1 MTKFYAVKS
10 GRKPGIYRTW
20 NECEKQVKGFQGAR
34 FKSFKTLQDAQNFI
48 GTIVE
53 QKKTNP
59 SNVISQRSSLSKG
72 TTSSKYYAVAV
83 GKTPGVYRSWI
94 ECQEQTKGVSKAVYK
109 SFATESEAL
118 AFVQRNDSR
127 KRKLD
132 DTQSS
137 YGSNADDTS
146 HSPDLQIYL
155 FFDGG
160 SRGNPGISGSGS
172 YLKVISNKEGYDHEP
187 SVKEWNV
194 CHYCGSNCTNNV
206 AEYTGLLEGLK
217 QTAMEVESYC
227 KSKNSNAHISLTVK
241 GDSNLIINQ
250 MNGVWQIKDLQLKK
264 LNAKC
269 MKLIQKMKDA
279 VSLNG
284 TSKLFISYTHVY
296 RKDNTIADGLANE
309 AMDTKSSWV
318 REVGH
323 LQK

>member
-1 MTKFYAVKS
+1 MTKYYAVKS
-10 GRKPGIYRTW
+10 GRKSGIYRTW

-48 GTIVE
+48 GTTVE

-59 SNVISQRSSLSKG
+59 SNVFSQSK
-72 TTSSKYYAVAV
+72 TSSKKYYAVAV

-132 DTQSS
+132 DAQSS
-137 YGSNADDTS
+137 HGNNTDDTL
-146 HSPDLQIYL
+146 HSLGLQIYL

-172 YLKVISNKEGYDHEP
+172 YLKVIRNKEGYDHEP

-227 KSKNSNAHISLTVK
+227 KSKKSNGHISLTIK

-264 LNAKC
+264 LHAEC
-269 MKLIQKMKDA
+269 MKLIQKMKE
-279 VSLNG
+279 SLNG
-284 TSKLFISYTHVY
+284 TSKLSISYTHVY
-296 RKDNTIADGLANE
+296 RKDNKIADGLANE